1 MPFLDVR
8 GRSRQNR
15 RMTVKNDDRALTVL
29 LAIGTIAAVASAI
42 GILIG
47 FGVAMA
53 GLFIA

>member
-1 MPFLDVR
+1 
-8 GRSRQNR
+8 
-15 RMTVKNDDRALTVL
+15 MTGKNDDRALTVL

-42 GILIG
+42 DILIG

>member
-1 MPFLDVR
+1 
-8 GRSRQNR
+8 
-15 RMTVKNDDRALTVL
+15 MTGKNDDRALKVL

-53 GLFIA
+53 GLFIS